1 MEVGIACPEHGG
13 DPTTGTE
20 ITLARRSNLPLA
32 LGVLALIVGGA
43 LVLLVVRDND
53 KSSSNNSPEPGA
65 RSATVYVAT
74 KKLTAG
80 ASGNDLIRDKAVEA
94 RRIPVSEQAPDA
106 ITSAVQLEGRLL
118 GQDIEIGSQL
128 RESMLKSSTVRR
140 ESVDIPAGMQAV
152 AVQIPFVP
160 GVAGYVGV
168 DDRVNVYGVIKG
180 APNGQTVKLVLSNVQ
195 VLDVSTE
202 VTPRRASD
210 PATERTGANA
220 ITYLL
225 ALNPIDAGKIVYLSS
240 YESIYMTLVPKGQ
253 SPSAAPPVGVGDLLK

>member
-43 LVLLVVRDND
+43 LVLLVVNDDN
-53 KSSSNNSPEPGA
+53 KSPNTTVDPGT

-74 KKLTAG
+74 KKLAAG
-80 ASGNDLIRDKAVEA
+80 ASGNDLIKDKAVEA
-94 RRIPVSEQAPDA
+94 RRIPVTEQAPDA

-118 GQDIEIGSQL
+118 GQDVEIGSQL
-128 RESMLKSSTVRR
+128 RQSMLKSATVRR
-140 ESVDIPAGMQAV
+140 ESVDIPEGMQAV

-168 DDRVNVYGVIKG
+168 DDRVNVYGIIKS
-180 APNGQTVKLVLSNVQ
+180 APGGQTVRLVLSNVQ
-195 VLDVSTE
+195 VLDVSAE
-202 VTPRRASD
+202 VAPRRASD
-210 PATERTGANA
+210 PATERTGATA

-225 ALNPIDAGKIVYLSS
+225 ALNPTDAGKVVFLSS
-240 YESIYMTLVPKGQ
+240 YESMYMTLVPKGQ
-253 SPSAAPPVGVGDLLK
+253 AASSAPPLVVGDLLK

>member
-1 MEVGIACPEHGG
+1 MEVDIACPEHGG

-53 KSSSNNSPEPGA
+53 KSSSTTAEPGT

-80 ASGNDLIRDKAVEA
+80 VSGNDLIRDKAVEA
-94 RRIPVSEQAPDA
+94 RRIPVTEQAPDA

-118 GQDIEIGSQL
+118 GQDVEIGDQL
-128 RESMLKSSTVRR
+128 RASMLKSSTVRR

-168 DDRVNVYGVIKG
+168 DDHVNVYGVIKG
-180 APNGQTVKLVLSNVQ
+180 GPNGQTVKLVLSNVQ

-210 PATERTGANA
+210 PATERIGATA

-225 ALNPIDAGKIVYLSS
+225 ALNPTDAGKIMYLSS
-240 YESIYMTLVPKGQ
+240 YESIYMTLMPKGQ
-253 SPSAAPPVGVGDLLK
+253 PPSAAPPVVVGDLLK